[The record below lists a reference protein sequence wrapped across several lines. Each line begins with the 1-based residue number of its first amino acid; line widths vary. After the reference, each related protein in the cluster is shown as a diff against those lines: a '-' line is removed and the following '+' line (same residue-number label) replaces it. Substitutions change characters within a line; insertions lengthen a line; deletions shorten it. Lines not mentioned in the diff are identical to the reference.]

1 MPEIPGTPIP
11 GGTLPGA
18 RGPMGPSGAQLAGG
32 AVGGAG
38 GVGSVAEELVARPQG
53 RGPRYFGVHT
63 DASIMARVAALG
75 LATTGEHLAVAKQLL
90 RYGQALEGEA
100 VAEIG
105 AAWQQ
110 VGGDASSLEALV
122 ALRSVGAPIT
132 AEGLRGMLQ
141 VLAGGPMSHLLARLT
156 MAVKAENNPKLA
168 GLGQHLTAIWKL
180 GHLDKAM
187 GPQLS
192 AYQDEL
198 AGLAREL
205 RALDPGEFGADCQN
219 ELRRLDAMLD
229 GQRLLAEQ
237 AKAQPFVPFHV
248 WREQQ
253 PLPGELVVQQD
264 GGGGEAG
271 AAPFVRVTLATETVH
286 LGRITVEFV
295 LVRGRLGLRFEV
307 QEERVK
313 KALDGQLGLLRQRLM
328 SRYPVEYVACQ
339 VVGAG
344 RSGSALLP
352 KRRDVSRL
360 ARAQGI
366 M

>member
-11 GGTLPGA
+11 GGNLPGT
-18 RGPMGPSGAQLAGG
+18 RGPVGAGAAQLASGG
-32 AVGGAG
+32 VGGAG
-38 GVGSVAEELVARPQG
+38 GVGSVAEELASRPQG
-53 RGPRYFGVHT
+53 RGPRFFGVHT
-63 DASIMARVAALG
+63 DASILARVAALG
-75 LATTGEHLAVAKQLL
+75 LAPTGDHLAVAKQLL
-90 RYGQALEGEA
+90 RYGQALEGDA
-100 VAEIG
+100 VAEVT
-105 AAWQQ
+105 AAWHQ
-110 VGGDASSLEALV
+110 VGGEATALEALV

-132 AEGLRGMLQ
+132 ADGLRGMLQ

-156 MAVKAENNPKLA
+156 MAVKAEKDPKLA
-168 GLGQHLTAIWKL
+168 GLGAHLTAIWKL
-180 GHLDKAM
+180 GHLDKPM
-187 GPQLS
+187 GAQLS
-192 AYQDEL
+192 AYQEEL
-198 AGLAREL
+198 NGLAREL
-205 RALDPGEFGADCQN
+205 RALNPADFGPDCQG

-229 GQRLLAEQ
+229 GQRILAQQ
-237 AKAQPFVPFHV
+237 ANAVPFVPFHV

-253 PLPGELVVQQD
+253 PMPGELVVQQD

-271 AAPFVRVTLATETVH
+271 AAPFVRVTLAVETVH

-313 KALDGQLGLLRQRLM
+313 KAFDSQLGLLRQRLM

-339 VVGAG
+339 VVGSG
-344 RSGSALLP
+344 RAASALLP